1 MIHCLFT
8 RLVKGVGRGGG
19 NGHVT
24 PTVVQKGG
32 VGGGKKGGVGG
43 GKLKNITTYSGIFIM
58 FISYP

>member
-1 MIHCLFT
+1 MASPHLQ
-8 RLVKGVGRGGG
+8 GRRKGGG

-32 VGGGKKGGVGG
+32 VGGGK
-43 GKLKNITTYSGIFIM
+43 LKNITTYSGIFMM

>member
-1 MIHCLFT
+1 MQQ
-8 RLVKGVGRGGG
+8 GRTKGGG

-43 GKLKNITTYSGIFIM
+43 GKLKNITTYSGIFMM